1 MLEYPHIMLYILF
14 GADDYSASQSL
25 EDIKKGL
32 GEPSL
37 LSTNTTLLDGKNL
50 TVSQLNEVCAAL
62 PFLAPKRLVVVKG
75 LLERFEPK
83 LGQGRQ
89 KKNDKQGRKKSRQ
102 EGYKDFAALVGGFP
116 ESTVLVLVDG
126 EIKNRNPLLKEL
138 MGKSQVK
145 SFPLLR
151 NEKLKQWIGQ
161 HVKKEGGSISPAAA
175 ELLAQMVGG
184 NLWVMSGEIA
194 KLALFASGRCID
206 EEDVKAVVG
215 YSQQANIFNMVDAV
229 LESRAQQAQRAI
241 QQLLQAGLA
250 PPYLLYM
257 LSRQARLLVQVK
269 DMARQGIPQYEIQT
283 KLGLMSDFVWRKT
296 SEQAGRYTLTQLKR
310 LYHCLLEADLSIKTG
325 RYEPE
330 LALSI
335 LAAELCR

>member
-1 MLEYPHIMLYILF
+1 M
-14 GADDYSASQSL
+14 
-25 EDIKKGL
+25 
-32 GEPSL
+32 
-37 LSTNTTLLDGKNL
+37 LSTNTRLLDGKSL
-50 TVSQLNEVCAAL
+50 TTSQLAEVCNSL

-83 LGQGRQ
+83 PGRQ
-89 KKNDKQGRKKSRQ
+89 KKNNTNNKKGSRRD
-102 EGYKDFAALVGGFP
+102 GYKDFAAIVAGFP
-116 ESTVLVLVDG
+116 DSTVLVLVDG
-126 EIKNRNPLLKEL
+126 EIKNKNPLLKEL
-138 MGKSQVK
+138 MSGAQVK

-161 HVKKEGGSISPAAA
+161 CVRKEGGSISPAAA
-175 ELLAQMVGG
+175 ELLARLVGG

-194 KLALFASGRCID
+194 KLALYACGRCIG

-229 LESRAQQAQRAI
+229 LESRAGTAQQAI
-241 QQLLQAGLA
+241 QQLLQAGMA

-269 DMARQGIPQYEIQT
+269 DMVRQGVPQYEIQT
-283 KLGLMSDFVWRKT
+283 RLGLMSDFVWHKT
-296 SEQAGRYTLTQLKR
+296 SEQASRYTLAQLKK

-325 RYEPE
+325 KYEPE
-330 LALSI
+330 LALNI